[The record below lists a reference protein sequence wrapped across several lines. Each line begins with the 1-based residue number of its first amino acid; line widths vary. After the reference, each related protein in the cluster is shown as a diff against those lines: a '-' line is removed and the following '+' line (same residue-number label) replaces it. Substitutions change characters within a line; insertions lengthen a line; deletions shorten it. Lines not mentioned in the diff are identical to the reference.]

1 VSESAELAATQEA
14 AVAFVASIN
23 ELAALTAQE
32 FAQTAYNVSRSE
44 AAIIT
49 ETQNGRFFWEP
60 VDDIQDANW
69 QNITNTQSTT
79 WVDVVTQES

>member
-1 VSESAELAATQEA
+1 
-14 AVAFVASIN
+14 
-23 ELAALTAQE
+23 
-32 FAQTAYNVSRSE
+32 VSRSE

-69 QNITNTQSTT
+69 QNINNPQSAAWTAIE
-79 WVDVVTQES
+79 TQES